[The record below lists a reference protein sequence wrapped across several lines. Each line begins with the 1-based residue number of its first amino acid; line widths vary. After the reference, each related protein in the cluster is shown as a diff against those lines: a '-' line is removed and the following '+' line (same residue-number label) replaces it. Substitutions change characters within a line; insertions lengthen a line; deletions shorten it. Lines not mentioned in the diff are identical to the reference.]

1 MELFEFKMISLSI
14 IKTITGTLKSNSPLL
29 TKCHCLLPLGL
40 HVPVISV
47 MLCDK
52 CMLDVMYKSYCM
64 QCE

>member
-52 CMLDVMYKSYCM
+52 CMLDVM
-64 QCE
+64 